1 MFFRASPGTACFV
14 APACVL
20 VAIAVVRKRYA
31 LLFWLPLV
39 ATLSALCVLSV
50 PLPRPRRFTLIA
62 LIGVGWVVA
71 TACIALRRSVLRY
84 RATSNRDFM
93 LLTALLYGA
102 VGGLLTSAMI
112 ALPLLIRS
120 YCFDFV
126 VQPVVS
132 VESLVAPLLIGAVAG
147 MFICLPLGVLTYR

>member
-1 MFFRASPGTACFV
+1 
-14 APACVL
+14 
-20 VAIAVVRKRYA
+20 
-31 LLFWLPLV
+31 
-39 ATLSALCVLSV
+39 
-50 PLPRPRRFTLIA
+50 
-62 LIGVGWVVA
+62 
-71 TACIALRRSVLRY
+71 
-84 RATSNRDFM
+84 M